1 MSTLAGSPYS
11 IARSTGVCAATGHAI
26 QTGDAFVAALVER
39 PGQPAL
45 ERLDFSRE
53 AWEAGARPSAP
64 LRLFGS
70 WRSVRQSAEGVK
82 KPLLSDAE
90 LLDLFEELAAAGE
103 AIDPKR
109 QGFRYL
115 LALLLV
121 RRRVLKLE
129 PSPSRILRVRP
140 KSQQNQDQGPIVEIK
155 DPGMGDA
162 AIADAIEQL
171 GAILATDAP
180 DGAHA

>member
-1 MSTLAGSPYS
+1 MTTLAGSPYS
-11 IARSTGVCAATGHAI
+11 IARSSGVCAATGHAI
-26 QTGDAFVAALVER
+26 LTGDAFVAALVER

-53 AWEAGARPSAP
+53 AWEAGARPAP
-64 LRLFGS
+64 PFRLFGF
-70 WRSVRQSAEGVK
+70 WRSVRQSSEHVK

-103 AIDPKR
+103 SVDPKR

-129 PSPSRILRVRP
+129 PSPSRLLRVRP
-140 KSQQNQDQGPIVEIK
+140 KAQDGGPIVEIK

-171 GAILATDAP
+171 GAILVTDAP
-180 DGAHA
+180 GGAHA